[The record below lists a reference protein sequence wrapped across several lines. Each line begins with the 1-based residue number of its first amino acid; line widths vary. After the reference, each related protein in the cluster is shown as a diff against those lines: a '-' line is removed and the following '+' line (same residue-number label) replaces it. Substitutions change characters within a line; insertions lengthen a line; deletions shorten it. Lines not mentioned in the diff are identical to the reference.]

1 MTKSAVRPY
10 IVLDGDKKRLII
22 AATGAAARNFVTR
35 GRFPAHLASKTELIA
50 LLELGVRSEEA
61 TEEGETA

>member
-1 MTKSAVRPY
+1 VANKRPY
-10 IVLDGDKKRLII
+10 IVIDNDKKRPII

-35 GRFPAHLASKTELIA
+35 GRFPAHLASKAELIA

-61 TEEGETA
+61 KDEEENS